1 MTGPG
6 VRRGRLEEDGEG
18 GYIQW
23 VTYTGDTG
31 DQGATVT
38 CTVLQVLQICV
49 DNVCRYS
56 VE

>member
-38 CTVLQVLQICV
+38 CTVLQVLYIM
-49 DNVCRYS
+49 CRD
-56 VE
+56 V